1 MRGGDSGS
9 PLVPGKPDES
19 PFILQIEG
27 RAKPKMPPKKDLP
40 PDEVAVL
47 RAWVAAGAPYSKAT
61 RVSIDEKVPAL
72 TQTATVLPQVTS
84 LAWRPDGQQ
93 LAVAGYKQVHRLAMP
108 GGTSVAPLT
117 DLSDLVRAVAW
128 SPDGSMIAAGGGTPG
143 AFGEIVVFDAATGA
157 ARVRLEGHRDYVYH
171 LAFNHDGTRLASCG
185 YDKVIRVWD
194 TATGKA
200 VGVLKEHTEARVRGG
215 VQRRRRAVG
224 VCGRRSVGEDLER
237 RRRRA
242 AVHHHRP
249 HRRGVDAG
257 VSPWHPATGGGRA
270 GQAHPRLG
278 DWRHRGPTRCAA
290 RPRIG
295 RRCYAWRSPPMAARS
310 PRREPTR
317 TSGSGTPRLASRFA
331 CWRGKAT
338 GRRRW
343 PSVPMGGNWPWG
355 VTTAPSASTMRCLAG
370 PFWSPSR
377 TRRWHDDE
385 HADSQR
391 GPERH
396 GGGRLSRGRPGDGAD
411 PAGGADQPD
420 AVWHSARHDGDLHRR
435 RREPDGR
442 RRGDLQRPR
451 PVGADHRL

>member
-1 MRGGDSGS
+1 MTALVASVAAQPPAPAAVLECRSAGVRCESAPDFARDVVPILEANCLRCHNASKVEGGLLLESHEDLMRGGDSGS

-47 RAWVAAGAPYSKAT
+47 RAWVAAGAPYSKAA

-84 LAWRPDGQQ
+84 LVWRPDGRQ

-108 GGTSVAPLT
+108 AGTSVAPLT

-200 VGVLKEHTEARVRGG
+200 VGVLKEHTEAVY
-215 VQRRRRAVG
+215 AVAFSG
-224 VCGRRSVGEDLER
+224 DGALLASAAADRSVKIWNVADGVRLYTITDPTDAVLTLAFRPGSRQLAAGGQDKRIRVWEIGE
-237 RRRRA
+237 
-242 AVHHHRP
+242 
-249 HRRGVDAG
+249 
-257 VSPWHPATGGGRA
+257 T
-270 GQAHPRLG
+270 
-278 DWRHRGPTRCAA
+278 AA
-290 RPRIG
+290 RPL
-295 RRCYAWRSPPMAARS
+295 RSAPAHRS
-310 PRREPTR
+310 
-317 TSGSGTPRLASRFA
+317 
-331 CWRGKAT
+331 
-338 GRRRW
+338 
-343 PSVPMGGNWPWG
+343 
-355 VTTAPSASTMRCLAG
+355 
-370 PFWSPSR
+370 
-377 TRRWHDDE
+377 
-385 HADSQR
+385 
-391 GPERH
+391 
-396 GGGRLSRGRPGDGAD
+396 
-411 PAGGADQPD
+411 
-420 AVWHSARHDGDLHRR
+420 AVLRVAFT
-435 RREPDGR
+435 PDGR
-442 RRGDLQRPR
+442 TLAST
-451 PVGADHRL
+451 GADKDVRLWDAETGQPLRVLAGQSDWAQALAFSPDGRQLAVGRYDGTVSIYDAMSGRSVLEPLAHEKVARR